1 MSEKNSSYYPAT
13 SHFFRTVS
21 INKPVRGWII
31 KDSKRLG
38 KGYASNVFQ
47 VCKDE
52 NCDYVIKII
61 HSRKTSCTKR
71 EICFQKICAE
81 YGICKPVKDSWLFQ
95 DKGGVIIMPILK
107 ETLKYRLMKKKGNN
121 NKWNMVKR
129 ALKLLLKL
137 HINLGIIHEDPH
149 IENIMFDDTE
159 NIFFIDMGNAFS
171 MVEEINIPYI
181 LKSIINDY
189 KKLFYHRN
197 TVINHMLKNV
207 ADFIAL
213 DMKKHID
220 RGDDIL
226 KAEKKTVSF
235 ILNKN
240 YNELRFLISKKIL

>member
-1 MSEKNSSYYPAT
+1 
-13 SHFFRTVS
+13 
-21 INKPVRGWII
+21 
-31 KDSKRLG
+31 
-38 KGYASNVFQ
+38 
-47 VCKDE
+47 
-52 NCDYVIKII
+52 
-61 HSRKTSCTKR
+61 
-71 EICFQKICAE
+71 
-81 YGICKPVKDSWLFQ
+81 
-95 DKGGVIIMPILK
+95 
-107 ETLKYRLMKKKGNN
+107 MKKKGNN

-129 ALKLLLKL
+129 ALNLLLKL
-137 HINLGIIHEDPH
+137 HVNLGIIHEDPH